1 MDYKFSFYE
10 TKESYK
16 NNDVSL
22 ENYIGFIQHGANQD
36 VVLKARA
43 LLQNGDTEGYKKI
56 KNTSKAI
63 TGSCVFK
70 SGDAKTDKNI
80 KAMNGLIVLDI
91 DESINDATYQL
102 IKNDQYTHLLH
113 RSFSGK
119 NYCVFIRIDPD
130 KFDDSFMGLSEYY
143 SNKFEV
149 SIDVACSNRNRL
161 RFLSYDPDIFYNP
174 KSAKFI
180 AKNVKR
186 FKAPKDVN
194 YVFHEDDFD
203 FILKQIGDKSIDLCQ
218 EDYFRYVRIGMA
230 IASKFGIDGED
241 KFKYVCQF
249 GSKYDEQRAE
259 KDYKGFVNNSHGKCT
274 IGTFYFY
281 CKEANI
287 AVYSEKTRDIINRV
301 KIGKSQGNPTVES
314 IVSNL
319 KVANE
324 IIASPADISLISELL
339 ASKVDYSKEAN
350 SDISE
355 IEQLQQFVLDTY
367 SPSIDL
373 ITNITYISDTK
384 TSLPIH
390 MTDTE
395 VNDIYIN
402 AKKSLYFTVNMGD
415 IRSVLNSNSIK
426 KINILTDFF
435 NANKGVYEG
444 YIEQYAKC
452 IHPRNDYNI
461 WAFKKWIIGALHNWT
476 AGKNEKLVCPL
487 TLVLTG
493 QQHGTGKTSFLR
505 NIMPA
510 ELDKYVIEAKIN
522 GHDKD
527 SMYML
532 CNSLLVIDDEF
543 GGKAFKDVKEYKAIS
558 DMNIITQR
566 RPYERESKTFKRRAI
581 LCGTTNEIDILKD
594 VTGNRRI
601 LPINVD
607 YIDYDAMLLVDKI
620 GLIMEAYSLLKSG
633 FEWIVRTE
641 DDINYIKQN
650 TEQNENVLPVEEIF
664 FNHFQITTSLQYPKE
679 VVFNQGEILE
689 YLNNFSVL
697 KPTKYDLKEVLIKNK
712 ISYKLHRIDGENH
725 KKGIKL
731 YMKYSDTLPNTVVF

>member
-10 TKESYK
+10 NKEAYK
-16 NNDVSL
+16 NSDVSL
-22 ENYIGFIQHGANQD
+22 ENYIGFVQHGANQD
-36 VVLKARA
+36 VVINARA
-43 LLQNGDTEGYKKI
+43 TLQSGNVDEYKKL

-63 TGSCVFK
+63 TGSCIFK
-70 SGDAKTDKNI
+70 SGDAKIDKNI

-91 DESINDATYQL
+91 DEKITDATYQL
-102 IKNDQYTHLLH
+102 IKNDPYTHVLH
-113 RSFSGK
+113 RSFSGE
-119 NYCVFIRIDPD
+119 NYCVFIRIDPA
-130 KFDDSFMGLSEYY
+130 KFEDSFFGLSEYY
-143 SNKFEV
+143 SNTFGV
-149 SIDVACSNRNRL
+149 SIDPSCKNRNRL
-161 RFLSYDPDIFYNP
+161 RFLSYDPDIYYNP
-174 KSAKFI
+174 KSSKFI
-180 AKNVKR
+180 AKNIKR
-186 FKAPKDVN
+186 FKSPKDVN
-194 YVFHEDDFD
+194 YVFHDDDFD
-203 FILKQIGDKSIDLCQ
+203 FILRQIGEKSIDLCQ

-230 IASKFGIDGED
+230 IASKFGINGED

-249 GSKYDEQRAE
+249 GNKYDEQRAE
-259 KDYKGFVNNSHGKCT
+259 KDYKGFVNNSTGACT
-274 IGTFYFY
+274 IGTFYYY

-287 AVYSEKTRDIINRV
+287 SVYSDKTRDIINRV

-324 IIASPADISLISELL
+324 IIASPADISLINELL
-339 ASKVDYSKEAN
+339 LSKTDYSKEAN
-350 SDISE
+350 ADISE

-367 SPSIDL
+367 TPSIDL
-373 ITNITYISDTK
+373 ITNITYVTTPSHQT
-384 TSLPIH
+384 IH

-395 VNDIYIN
+395 VNDIYLN

-426 KINILTDFF
+426 KINILTDFI
-435 NANKGVYEG
+435 NQNKGEYSG
-444 YIEQYAKC
+444 YIDQYAKC
-452 IHPRNDYNI
+452 IHPQNNYNI
-461 WAFKKWIIGALHNWT
+461 WAFKKWIVGALHNWT
-476 AGKNEKLVCPL
+476 ASKSDKLVCPL

-510 ELDKYVIEAKIN
+510 ELDKYVIESKIN

-527 SMYML
+527 SMYTL

-607 YIDYDAMLLVDKI
+607 RIDYDAMLLIDKI

-641 DDINYIKQN
+641 KDINYIKQN
-650 TEQNENVLPVEEIF
+650 TEQNENVLPVEEVF
-664 FNHFQITTSLQYPKE
+664 FNHFRLEAQSQWQKE
-679 VVFNQGEILE
+679 IILNQGEILE
-689 YLNNFSVL
+689 YLNNYSVL
-697 KPTKYDLKEVLIKNK
+697 KPTKYDLKEVLTKNK
-712 ISYKLHRIDGENH
+712 ILYKVHRIDGDTT

-731 YMKYSDTLPNTVVF
+731 FMKYTDIPQREANF